1 MKNKNLSY
9 FNDNLLVLMLELNGT
24 VLFNYLRYSNW
35 ARERDAATEPD
46 NNNCNY
52 YNNNHNAPR
61 LEVWPVPEERCE
73 DVPVAAPDPV
83 QGDQWDRA
91 ELRRVVGQRR
101 RQAAQEAQQVP
112 PEQVRHQKET
122 VPRLLQPRSRPHHR
136 EQRLAFLTF
145 LVTMILPTIPR
156 CTEPGN
162 SGKNVCIT

>member
-52 YNNNHNAPR
+52 YNNNHNTPR
-61 LEVWPVPEERCE
+61 LEVRPVPEEGCE
-73 DVPVAAPDPV
+73 DVPVAAPDPA

-112 PEQVRHQKET
+112 PEQVRHQKDPAT
-122 VPRLLQPRSRPHHR
+122 IPLPLSWAAPRLPRLPCDFWLVN
-136 EQRLAFLTF
+136 QRWHQD
-145 LVTMILPTIPR
+145 
-156 CTEPGN
+156 
-162 SGKNVCIT
+162 